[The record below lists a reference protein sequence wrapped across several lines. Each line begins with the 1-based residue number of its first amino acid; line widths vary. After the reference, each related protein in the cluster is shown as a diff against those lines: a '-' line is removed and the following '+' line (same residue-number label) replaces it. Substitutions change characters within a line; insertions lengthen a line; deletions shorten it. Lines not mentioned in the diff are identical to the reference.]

1 VTWNSQSSL
10 SALTSERI
18 GFSAAGTY
26 TLSTLICEAW
36 HAWSVRH
43 RFALNDAPTTA
54 ATANATATTRIKSTA
69 VVRHQGAPT
78 AVVRHHATQIQ
89 RARATANTETIV
101 SQAHTGIVND
111 FHQFD
116 GYAEE
121 YGLTNSRTDPEDT
134 DIKIIDL
141 DEMVK
146 TPERNLPVIANQ

>member
-1 VTWNSQSSL
+1 MRRTN
-10 SALTSERI
+10 RN
-18 GFSAAGTY
+18 FSAPRGFPSRQPNRRAISLPQQTADKIAQ
-26 TLSTLICEAW
+26 LRSIERDA
-36 HAWSVRH
+36 R
-43 RFALNDAPTTA
+43 ALADAMEG
-54 ATANATATTRIKSTA
+54 S
-69 VVRHQGAPT
+69 PT

-89 RARATANTETIV
+89 RARATANTQTIV

-121 YGLTNSRTDPEDT
+121 YGLTNSRTDPLEDT

-146 TPERNLPVIANQ
+146 PPFL